1 MSIKTMPARKEHPH
15 PLNPELQKAVE
26 RALRQMRQVPDFKN
40 VRFVLLYGSAAEGR
54 MTAGS
59 DIDLCVYYDG
69 NREDA
74 ALFRHVVLSQLPG
87 LRYDIQVFQFLPL
100 YVRVETLRGIPVFV
114 RQERFLYETATRTL
128 REFEDF
134 KHRLHDYTGQAP
146 IV

>member
-1 MSIKTMPARKEHPH
+1 MPARTCTR
-15 PLNPELQKAVE
+15 PLNPELQKVVG
-26 RALRQMRQVPDFKN
+26 RALRQMRQMADFKN
-40 VRFVLLYGSAAEGR
+40 VRFVLLHGSAAEGR
-54 MTAGS
+54 MTPDS

-74 ALFRHVVLSQLPG
+74 AQFRHAVLSELPG
-87 LRYDIQVFQFLPL
+87 LLYDIQVFQLLPL

-114 RQERFLYETATRTL
+114 RNERFLYETATRTI

-134 KHRLHDYTGQAP
+134 KHRLDDYTGKAP